1 MLQKIR
7 WRMATQVASQVT
19 TKRLYNIMSTGQALV
34 RSVYYS
40 RQTSSSFLWKK
51 QKEVFS
57 MIGRV
62 SRKWSSTSS
71 QAAEEGAESSTSSAA
86 PPAVE
91 ADIKSY
97 GTVQEDEHKVANDTH
112 DEHKERPI
120 EQESLESVGYD
131 MSKVSKPS
139 GGE

>member
-1 MLQKIR
+1 
-7 WRMATQVASQVT
+7 MATQVASQVT

-57 MIGRV
+57 MIGGA
-62 SRKWSSTSS
+62 SRRWSSTSS
-71 QAAEEGAESSTSSAA
+71 TTEEGAEFSTSPGSSAV

-91 ADIKSY
+91 ADTRSY
-97 GTVQEDEHKVANDTH
+97 GTVQEDGHKVANDTH
-112 DEHKERPI
+112 DEHKDRPL

-131 MSKVSKPS
+131 MSKVSRPA
-139 GGE
+139 GDE

>member
-1 MLQKIR
+1 
-7 WRMATQVASQVT
+7 MATQVASQVT

-57 MIGRV
+57 MIGGA
-62 SRKWSSTSS
+62 SRRWSSTSS
-71 QAAEEGAESSTSSAA
+71 TTEEGAEFSTSPGSSAA

-91 ADIKSY
+91 ADTRSY
-97 GTVQEDEHKVANDTH
+97 GTVQEDGHKVANDTH
-112 DEHKERPI
+112 DEHKDRPL

-131 MSKVSKPS
+131 MTKVSRPA
-139 GGE
+139 GDE